1 MLQELFI
8 VLCTAILYASGNVD
22 EQQPVVIRLQPQRHK
37 PTFLKSLTPPRSVP
51 SAFSSSNANAASG
64 ANNVQDSDKQFGNSN
79 SVTASEAK
87 HAKIYST
94 QPAKPHANA
103 TPNTAVLTNP
113 GLLNNAVPTNLRL
126 PNPALSINQAASGN
140 SPLSLKPNVPTA
152 VIPGTQQSVSFFN
165 PQGFFDPLTNRQSI
179 LGLPN
184 TPQLTPGGLNPL
196 LPPSAQQPV
205 LSQPSAPGE
214 QFTPREITTIPPPPP
229 VNIPPD
235 VQNQLIKFFGLD
247 SFGIPGLT
255 GNHPEGFAGAI
266 EELRKAGIPIQGL
279 PPEHLT
285 STGNNTDDGSSSSA
299 HQSDAVARA
308 SPTFGNQLNQL
319 YNEAAGPTDYHA
331 GLSNIPLPEA
341 TPGENGLIGL
351 LSSSVRKLVHDS
363 GIADAMQQ
371 GLPTVLGTNKSPE
384 IAHSTDGE
392 NLEAE
397 AAASDSGIRRQQT
410 VAQRAL
416 SGIAAALGGT
426 AGNGPA
432 HAGLPR
438 IPGIP
443 LLPGGIPRNAQGQ
456 IDVVQLIGSI
466 TRRITNGTTVADIIP
481 PEQLQT
487 LADNVTDALLP
498 PTPEDFDLQKFMGRW
513 FEGINSPRAT
523 EQRCIVHHYGGLTKN
538 DKTATFTALK
548 IYREGSE
555 FGPVRYSIGYAFRGG
570 NKHAMLQLHSSESAD
585 AQPFWIYKLGPEGT
599 DPFGNPQYEWA
610 IVSNWL
616 KYPVTVLVRDPDKFK
631 AKYEVE
637 VLRWLE
643 DQGFINGFVRAFNM
657 LQPASYSSCQ
667 YADSTFTVF
676 GPSKRAASPTA

>member
-64 ANNVQDSDKQFGNSN
+64 ANNVQDSDKQFG
-79 SVTASEAK
+79 
-87 HAKIYST
+87 
-94 QPAKPHANA
+94 
-103 TPNTAVLTNP
+103 
-113 GLLNNAVPTNLRL
+113 
-126 PNPALSINQAASGN
+126 
-140 SPLSLKPNVPTA
+140 
-152 VIPGTQQSVSFFN
+152 
-165 PQGFFDPLTNRQSI
+165 
-179 LGLPN
+179 
-184 TPQLTPGGLNPL
+184 LNPL

-205 LSQPSAPGE
+205 LSQLSYQLSLTL

-266 EELRKAGIPIQGL
+266 EVK
-279 PPEHLT
+279 HLT
-285 STGNNTDDGSSSSA
+285 STGNNTDDGILTRL
-299 HQSDAVARA
+299 AVYLA

-585 AQPFWIYKLGPEGT
+585 AQPCTFLL
-599 DPFGNPQYEWA
+599 FN
-610 IVSNWL
+610 
-616 KYPVTVLVRDPDKFK
+616 
-631 AKYEVE
+631 
-637 VLRWLE
+637 
-643 DQGFINGFVRAFNM
+643 FISLICN
-657 LQPASYSSCQ
+657 L
-667 YADSTFTVF
+667 
-676 GPSKRAASPTA
+676 